1 MSAPH
6 FVIRQTTK
14 RVVRKTT
21 PTVRPDAE
29 YNRLYA
35 WQHLA
40 APQAPTGWTGE
51 MGKLTGLLS
60 PTGTLGEI
68 AGKYDEVTTLVEL
81 DATDDLTETDLLA
94 SLLVIRALRE
104 KLLED
109 ERRFIAAA
117 RRKNVTWA
125 RLADALELRS
135 RQAAERRYL
144 QLRTDI
150 DELNGSA
157 LTQQERIE
165 YARDQRDRLAE
176 RAWAVNNASE
186 IRELAE
192 RLLNVPDLQDRADRS
207 ASAQRTHAT
216 AVRSAEQA
224 GMPLPEKAASTAW
237 PSRLRDAFDADAA
250 LQGAPAAQGASDLNP
265 ARLKATLGANAIH
278 QLSGLLGNAASPDN
292 VDLTDQGD
300 LGPAITALFAQ
311 QDRPTLP

>member
-1 MSAPH
+1 
-6 FVIRQTTK
+6 
-14 RVVRKTT
+14 
-21 PTVRPDAE
+21 
-29 YNRLYA
+29 
-35 WQHLA
+35 
-40 APQAPTGWTGE
+40 

-81 DATDDLTETDLLA
+81 DASDDLTETDLLA

-117 RRKNVTWA
+117 RRKKVTWA

-135 RQAAERRYL
+135 RLAAERRYL

-165 YARDQRDRLAE
+165 YARDQRDRLAG

-207 ASAQRTHAT
+207 ASAQRTHET

-224 GMPLPEKAASTAW
+224 GMPLPE
-237 PSRLRDAFDADAA
+237 
-250 LQGAPAAQGASDLNP
+250 
-265 ARLKATLGANAIH
+265 
-278 QLSGLLGNAASPDN
+278 
-292 VDLTDQGD
+292 
-300 LGPAITALFAQ
+300 
-311 QDRPTLP
+311 

>member
-1 MSAPH
+1 MD
-6 FVIRQTTK
+6 R
-14 RVVRKTT
+14 RNGKTDRT
-21 PTVRPDAE
+21 PVP
-29 YNRLYA
+29 NR
-35 WQHLA
+35 H
-40 APQAPTGWTGE
+40 
-51 MGKLTGLLS
+51 
-60 PTGTLGEI
+60 
-68 AGKYDEVTTLVEL
+68 AGGDRRKYDEVTTLVEL

-109 ERRFIAAA
+109 ERRYIAAA
-117 RRKNVTWA
+117 RRKKVTWA

-165 YARDQRDRLAE
+165 CARDQRDRLAE

-207 ASAQRTHAT
+207 ASAQRTHET

-224 GMPLPEKAASTAW
+224 GMPLPEKAAGTAW

-250 LQGAPAAQGASDLNP
+250 LQEAPAVPRCLRPQSRPPEGDTGRQRDPSALRTPGKRREPRQRRPLRPRRPRPRHHRPDRAEAVTSD
-265 ARLKATLGANAIH
+265 RC
-278 QLSGLLGNAASPDN
+278 
-292 VDLTDQGD
+292 
-300 LGPAITALFAQ
+300 FAFGSCC
-311 QDRPTLP
+311 RE

>member
-1 MSAPH
+1 
-6 FVIRQTTK
+6 
-14 RVVRKTT
+14 
-21 PTVRPDAE
+21 
-29 YNRLYA
+29 
-35 WQHLA
+35 
-40 APQAPTGWTGE
+40 

-117 RRKNVTWA
+117 RRKKVTWA
-125 RLADALELRS
+125 RLADALKLRS

-192 RLLNVPDLQDRADRS
+192 RLLNVPDLQDRPIAPPAHRELMKP
-207 ASAQRTHAT
+207 RCAT
-216 AVRSAEQA
+216 R
-224 GMPLPEKAASTAW
+224 
-237 PSRLRDAFDADAA
+237 SRLECRCRRRRP
-250 LQGAPAAQGASDLNP
+250 APPGRAGFETPSTRMPHCRRHRQCKVPPTSIPP
-265 ARLKATLGANAIH
+265 A
-278 QLSGLLGNAASPDN
+278 
-292 VDLTDQGD
+292 
-300 LGPAITALFAQ
+300 
-311 QDRPTLP
+311 